1 MDEAPQAALHLLR
14 PPYPEKVCASIARM
28 SVFDIRLCTPF
39 DRQDQIGR
47 WKSRL
52 HGFDQALRIFGSF
65 EFFLKH
71 DKVPLREI
79 HSGTRVQR
87 CSDLAM
93 SRAHN

>member
-14 PPYPEKVCASIARM
+14 PPYPEKVSASIARM

-39 DRQDQIGR
+39 DRKEQIGG
-47 WKSRL
+47 WESRL
-52 HGFDQALRIFGSF
+52 HGIDQALRIFGSF

-71 DKVPLREI
+71 EKVLLREI

-87 CSDLAM
+87 CSNLAM
-93 SRAHN
+93 SRDHD